1 MLVKLFKVT
10 ASRFRQRKFAWLVM
24 IQLVLLC
31 ASFALAAPR
40 PTTLTLMAPSEP
52 QPMGERI
59 NFYTQLVNDENQPQA
74 NKVLVLY
81 VNGQETRRARTAEDG
96 SANLSISGDFPV
108 GVYEIRIAFIGTK
121 DYDPSEAQTTLTIR
135 PMLLI
140 IETVPPLPGVSVSL
154 NEQVALS
161 DEQGF
166 VRFELTEL
174 TTYTLRVLLEP
185 DTALS
190 PDTRISFDRW
200 NDAEFM
206 PERNIKVGGDVHLQA
221 GFKLSHLVS
230 QNFVDLEGQPFHPSA
245 VAEFTLKSSSGT
257 YYTFE
262 DNAPR
267 WLPASRIQRYRAGLS
282 VTPLQYSVESV
293 MINGTNVV
301 NRFQQRFYLK
311 PNDIWRIQLLL
322 YSARIRAKDAFFGFP
337 VGTGILLSFPDGHS
351 TALQF
356 DPDKSLQTGL
366 LARGEYKVKVVGVG
380 GVTPATPVALSR
392 NQDIELTVF
401 STLDIGVAITI
412 GLLGAFGLLF
422 YGRPHLIGLSKRKR
436 SQARASTFP
445 TRNSGLARDI
455 SEQHF

>member
-1 MLVKLFKVT
+1 MLATFKLTKFT
-10 ASRFRQRKFAWLVM
+10 QRKFAWLVM
-24 IQLVLLC
+24 LHLVLLG

-52 QPMGERI
+52 QAMGERI
-59 NFYTQLVNDENQPQA
+59 NLYTQLVNDENQPQG
-74 NKVLVLY
+74 NKVLILY
-81 VNGQETRRARTAEDG
+81 INGQEIRRARTAEDG
-96 SANLSISGDFPV
+96 SVNLSISGDFPI
-108 GVYEIRIAFIGTK
+108 GVYEIRITFIGTK
-121 DYDPSEAQTTLTIR
+121 DYAPSEAYTTLTIR
-135 PMLLI
+135 PMLLTV
-140 IETVPPLPGVSVSL
+140 ETVPPLPGISVSL
-154 NEQVALS
+154 NEQVAVS

-166 VRFELTEL
+166 IRFELTEL
-174 TTYTLRVLLEP
+174 ATYTLRVLLEP

-206 PERNIKVGGDVHLQA
+206 PERTVEVRGDVHLQA
-221 GFKLSHLVS
+221 GLKLSHLVS
-230 QNFVDLEGQPFHPSA
+230 QNFIDLEGQPFHPS
-245 VAEFTLKSSSGT
+245 VITEFTLKSSSGT

-282 VTPLQYSVESV
+282 VTPLQYGVESV
-293 MINGTNVV
+293 MINGTNAV
-301 NRFQQRFYLK
+301 NRYQQRFYLK

-322 YSARIRAKDAFFGFP
+322 YSARIRAKDAFFGFS
-337 VGTGILLSFPDGHS
+337 VGTGILLSFPDGDS
-351 TALQF
+351 TTLQF

-366 LARGEYKVKVVGVG
+366 LARGEYKIKVVGVG

-392 NQDIELTVF
+392 NQDIELSVL
-401 STLDIGVAITI
+401 STLDIGVGVAA

-436 SQARASTFP
+436 LQARASTFP
-445 TRNSGLARDI
+445 TRNSGLTRDI